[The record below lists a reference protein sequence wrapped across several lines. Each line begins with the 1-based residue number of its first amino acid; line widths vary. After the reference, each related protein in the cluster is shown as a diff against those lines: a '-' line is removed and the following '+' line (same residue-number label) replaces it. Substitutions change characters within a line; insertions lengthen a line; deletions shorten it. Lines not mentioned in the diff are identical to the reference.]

1 MRQSNNASMNLTFIE
16 YLEAAVWSTV
26 VGGEEQ
32 IQEVTAAKQEL
43 RDLGAIKGSNHGWQQ
58 IGTIVNLQE
67 VITELSLKPWKR
79 SRHR

>member
-1 MRQSNNASMNLTFIE
+1 MCQSNNASMNLTFIE
-16 YLEAAVWSTV
+16 YLEATVWSTV

-43 RDLGAIKGSNHGWQQ
+43 RDLGSIKGSNHGWQQ
-58 IGTIVNLQE
+58 IGTVVNLQE
-67 VITELSLKPWKR
+67 VITELSLKPWKW

>member
-1 MRQSNNASMNLTFIE
+1 MCVNNVSMNYTCKNHTFIE

-32 IQEVTAAKQEL
+32 IQEVAAAKQKLWDL
-43 RDLGAIKGSNHGWQQ
+43 RSIKRSNHWWKQ

-67 VITELSLKPWKR
+67 VITKLGLKP
-79 SRHR
+79 